1 MRKIRLLSI
10 VLALGLLIA
19 TVAGCSFVQGQ
30 KMDDVKGTYHL
41 TRYNIT
47 DADTNK
53 VTDYILEKGYEVYLV
68 VTGTST
74 GYYVFKDNDTEQPWY
89 KEVYLSYE
97 YNTSGGASNSNN
109 IIENAIEQI
118 GAEKIFF
125 GSEDSPKV
133 EHVTYKFSQS
143 DRKEYSFG
151 VTKGGLNYSKPPYKP
166 QIEWLNSLDGESWN
180 WKKESDAIDLSY
192 ATAKLGEIVL
202 ATNN

>member
-41 TRYNIT
+41 TRYNST

-97 YNTSGGASNSNN
+97 YN
-109 IIENAIEQI
+109 
-118 GAEKIFF
+118 
-125 GSEDSPKV
+125 SEDSSKV
-133 EHVTYKFSQS
+133 EHVNYKFSQS
-143 DRKEYSFG
+143 DNKEYSFG
-151 VTKGGLNYSKPPYKP
+151 VTKGGLNYSKPPLKITDKIYT
-166 QIEWLNSLDGESWN
+166 NGESWN

-192 ATAKLGEIVL
+192 ATEKLGEIVP